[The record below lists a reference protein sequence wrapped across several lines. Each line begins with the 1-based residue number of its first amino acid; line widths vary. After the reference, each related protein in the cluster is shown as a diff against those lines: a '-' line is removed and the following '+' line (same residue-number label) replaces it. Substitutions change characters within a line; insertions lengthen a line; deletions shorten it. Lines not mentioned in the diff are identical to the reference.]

1 MATYIQGVNSYIPQ
15 FQPYQPDLNFES
27 GLLQQKQ
34 TQYDTNWKA
43 LNNVYGQYFYADL
56 TREPNVKKKE
66 DLLRNIDFNLK
77 RVAGLDL
84 SLSQN
89 TDQAMQVF
97 KPFYEDNTLMKDMA
111 WTKTK
116 NAQRNYGL
124 SLKND
129 PDKGKSKMYWDD
141 GIKAIDYLTDEF
153 RTSSDEESM
162 KFGNVA
168 YTPFRN
174 VMTEAR
180 ELAKA
185 SGIQMKT
192 PSFSEDGKWMYQ
204 TKNGQQIMEPLS
216 KLFEAELGSDPG
228 IQDVYR
234 TKAYVQRKEYVEG
247 NAAQFNGDKTAAEM
261 QYLQENFRVLK
272 DQVRQEY
279 KSSLNVSNAYDSKI
293 ADIEKQ
299 IKNGTA
305 RQGSEK
311 YLEDLKNNKGINDK
325 VLERFKSQNEE
336 YLTEES
342 TAEVSTGFQNPYGDI
357 KSLRMKVDNGITW
370 NKISKDLDQA
380 AQVSAY
386 IDYEVTQKEN
396 PYAVLAEKQAGEM
409 AQIAA
414 RNAGTLAAVRAR
426 NKGEEDN
433 INKKWRLE
441 SGTSVLAD
449 VPVLDKNGNLQ
460 YDPVTKKL
468 IVSTELVDN
477 NAPLYARRE
486 TAEGGV
492 TDEIDVRKIQKFETN
507 KLSNDYALPYW
518 NKTRDI
524 LNKLQ
529 LSSPTGEPYLSQ
541 EELNI
546 IQYGTRKLKPG
557 QKPRSVDQF
566 ISDMALYSKN
576 NPERI
581 KGVKGR
587 IDQFL
592 NAHAH
597 LKDVSSSKAEY
608 DKRSVSLQS
617 YINYAE
623 DNVDYMSKT
632 ATLAKQELLRS
643 GVEAKYLD
651 LAFDSKTGRLKSQ
664 EEFEHLVEKQF
675 GEVTTIEEGSV
686 FDPNKNKRVR
696 VTNEN
701 YKELVRSMGKDRFEN
716 NRNDNTYVKFYKDG
730 ATAKQSISS
739 ALGTN
744 EGMDAVFVD
753 RNGKTINIQ
762 DNRDKIK
769 GLIKPNKSYIIEETG
784 FGGWFSDS
792 SYKIIEVDPTKD
804 KEKIYQKLGTGYV
817 FGPSTGIGKNYNSK
831 PVEKYKEIREAL
843 GSAYSSSE
851 IMKIS
856 IPSIGQSI
864 DPGTGLVADKS
875 IITVLPKNLQ
885 SPGSIAMLQFLNQMN
900 TLDLDGESTLISMN
914 GLTKT
919 AIDGA
924 KLTTDNSDTWADFS
938 QTAKG
943 KALLRGIQQ
952 EFNNPYNSAL
962 KPFDISYQSIVG
974 NDMEKEAMII
984 KPTMEWLKQFA
995 SSGEKTDDNDQG
1007 NNLLTLSEFN
1017 ALIKNGISV
1026 VAPAGTFDNSLV
1038 TGSSMSPFVSTAK
1051 YRSTTGKPFMYEDP
1065 YGQGSV
1071 SLIDDPTSNS
1081 FILTA
1086 KNKQNPEGNMSY
1098 NVEYSQA
1105 EQTFNQ
1111 YIDIFD
1117 MLSQQNYN
1125 TYLGK

>member
-129 PDKGKSKMYWDD
+129 PDKAKSKMYWDD

-357 KSLRMKVDNGITW
+357 KSLRMKVDNGVTW
-370 NKISKDLDQA
+370 NKMSKDLDQA

-460 YDPVTKKL
+460 YDKTTGQL

-507 KLSNDYALPYW
+507 KLSNEYALPYW

-524 LNKLQ
+524 FNKLK
-529 LSSPTGEPYLSQ
+529 LSGQLSQ

-557 QKPRSVDQF
+557 QKPRNVDNF
-566 ISDMALYSKN
+566 FSDMALYSKS

-608 DKRSVSLQS
+608 DQKSVSLQS

-686 FDPNKNKRVR
+686 FDPNTNKRVR

-701 YKELVRSMGKDRFEN
+701 YKELVRSMGKDRFEKG
-716 NRNDNTYVKFYKDG
+716 RNDNSNVKFYKDG
-730 ATAKQSISS
+730 AAAKQGINS

-769 GLIKPNKSYIIEETG
+769 GLIKPNKSYIIEATG
-784 FGGWFSDS
+784 FGGWFSDN

-804 KEKIYQKLGTGYV
+804 KEKIYEKLGTGYV

-843 GSAYSSSE
+843 GSAYSSSD
-851 IMKIS
+851 IMKVS
-856 IPSIGQSI
+856 IPSIGGSI
-864 DPGTGLVADKS
+864 DPGTGLAADKS
-875 IITVLPKNLQ
+875 TITVTPKNLQ
-885 SPGSIAMLQFLNQMN
+885 TPGSIAMLQFLNQMN

-924 KLTTDNSDTWADFS
+924 KLSTDNSDTWADFS

-995 SSGEKTDDNDQG
+995 SSGEKTDDNGQG

-1017 ALIKNGISV
+1017 ALIQNGISV

-1051 YRSTTGKPFMYEDP
+1051 YRSASGKPITYEDS
-1065 YGQGSV
+1065 YGQGS
-1071 SLIDDPTSNS
+1071 ITINDDPSSNS
-1081 FILTA
+1081 FIFTERD
-1086 KNKQNPEGNMSY
+1086 KKHPENNNSY
-1098 NVEYSQA
+1098 NVQYSQA
-1105 EQTFNQ
+1105 EQLFNQ
-1111 YIDIFD
+1111 QVEMFN
-1117 MLSQQNYN
+1117 MLSQQNNNIYS
-1125 TYLGK
+1125 GQ

>member
-129 PDKGKSKMYWDD
+129 PDKAKSKMYWDD

>member
-1 MATYIQGVNSYIPQ
+1 MATYIQGVSSYIPQ

-56 TREPNVKKKE
+56 TRDPNVKKKE

-89 TDQAMQVF
+89 TEQAMQVF
-97 KPFYEDNTLMKDMA
+97 KPFYEDKTLMKDMA

-129 PDKGKSKMYWDD
+129 PDKAKSKMYWDD

-185 SGIQMKT
+185 SGIKMNT

-216 KLFEAELGSDPG
+216 KLFEAELGNDPG

-234 TKAYVQRKEYVEG
+234 TKAYVQRKDYVES

-261 QYLQENFRVLK
+261 QYLQENFKVLK
-272 DQVRQEY
+272 DQVKESY
-279 KSSLNVSNAYDSKI
+279 KSTLNVSNAYDSKI

-305 RQGSEK
+305 RRGSEK
-311 YLEDLKNNKGINDK
+311 YLEDLKKNKEINDK
-325 VLERFKSQNEE
+325 VLERFRNQNED
-336 YLTEES
+336 YLTEQS
-342 TAEVSTGFQNPYGDI
+342 TSEVSTGFVNPYGDI
-357 KSLRMKVDNGITW
+357 KSLRMKVDNGVTW
-370 NKISKDLDQA
+370 NKMSKDMDQA
-380 AQVSAY
+380 AQISAY

-426 NKGEEDN
+426 NKGEAEN
-433 INKKWRLE
+433 INNKWRLE

-449 VPVLDKNGNLQ
+449 VPVLDENGNVKI
-460 YDPVTKKL
+460 DPRTGKIL
-468 IVSTELVDN
+468 MSTQLVDN
-477 NAPLYARRE
+477 EAAFYARRE
-486 TAEGGV
+486 NAEGAV
-492 TDEIDVRKIQKFETN
+492 TDEIDVRKIQKHETN

-518 NKTRDI
+518 DKTRDI
-524 LNKLQ
+524 FNKLK
-529 LSSPTGEPYLSQ
+529 LSNQLSQ

-557 QKPRSVDQF
+557 QKPRDVNEF
-566 ISDMALYSKN
+566 FSDMALYSKN

-597 LKDVSSSKAEY
+597 LDDVKNSKAEY
-608 DKRSVSLQS
+608 DKRSVSIQS

-623 DNVDYMSKT
+623 DNADYILKTSK
-632 ATLAKQELLRS
+632 LAKQELLRS

-651 LAFDSKTGRLKSQ
+651 LAFDVKTGKLKSQ
-664 EEFEHLVEKQF
+664 EEFEHLVNEKYS
-675 GEVTTIEEGSV
+675 ESNPIKSGSIY
-686 FDPNKNKRVR
+686 DPRTNKRVQ

-701 YKELVRSMGKDRFEN
+701 YNELVRSIGKHRFEN
-716 NRNDNTYVKFYKDG
+716 GNMENTNTRYYKDG
-730 ATAKQSISS
+730 TSAKKGVIS

-744 EGMDAVFVD
+744 EGVDAVFID
-753 RNGKTINIQ
+753 RNGNVINIQ
-762 DNRDKIK
+762 DNKDRIQS
-769 GLIKPNKSYIIEETG
+769 LIKPNKSYIIEQTNA
-784 FGGWFSDS
+784 GGWFSDN
-792 SYKIIEVDPTKD
+792 SYKIIEVDPKKD
-804 KEKIYQKLGTGYV
+804 KEKIYQKLGNGYM
-817 FGPSTGIGKNYNSK
+817 FNINSDVK
-831 PVEKYKEIREAL
+831 VNTNNKAAKKYEEIKEAL
-843 GSAYSSSE
+843 SSVYSSSE
-851 IMKIS
+851 IMNIS
-856 IPSIGQSI
+856 IPSIGSSI
-864 DPGTGLVADKS
+864 DPGTGIATDKS
-875 IITVLPKNLQ
+875 TITVTPKNLQ
-885 SPGSIAMLQFLNQMN
+885 TPGSITMLQFLNQMK
-900 TLDLDGESTLISMN
+900 TLDLDGQSTFISMN
-914 GLTKT
+914 GVTKN
-919 AIDGA
+919 AIEGA
-924 KLTTDNSDTWADFS
+924 KLSNDNSDTWADFS

-943 KALLRGIQQ
+943 KALLRSIQQ

-962 KPFDISYQSIVG
+962 KPFDISYQSVVG

-984 KPTMEWLKQFA
+984 KPTVEWLKQFV
-995 SSGEKTDDNDQG
+995 SSGDKANENG
-1007 NNLLTLSEFN
+1007 ESNNLLTLSEFN
-1017 ALIKNGISV
+1017 AFIKNGISV
-1026 VAPAGTFDNSLV
+1026 IAPTGTFDNSLV
-1038 TGSSMSPFVSTAK
+1038 SGSIMSPFVASAK
-1051 YRSTTGKPFMYEDP
+1051 YRSANGKPITYEDS
-1065 YGQGSV
+1065 YGEGSI
-1071 SLIDDPTSNS
+1071 SINDDPASNS
-1081 FILTA
+1081 FIFTA
-1086 KNKQNPEGNMSY
+1086 KDKRYPEHNSSW
-1098 NVEYSQA
+1098 NVQYSQA
-1105 EQTFNQ
+1105 EQSYHQ
-1111 YIDIFD
+1111 YIDMLD
-1117 MLSQQNYN
+1117 KLSQQNHNIYSE
-1125 TYLGK
+1125 K